1 MIPFKI
7 AKKTKIYVSLAL
19 VLLCNPVIATTADLS
34 QIIRLANQGYVQSQ
48 FNLGLMY
55 AQGRGIGQNYQ
66 KALEWY
72 QKAANQEDALA
83 QNMLGMIYKNGEGVP
98 QDYQGKRT
106 LLAHNNQVAYLIIP
120 STLLKDRLNTAF
132 FIRNLD

>member
-1 MIPFKI
+1 MRPFKI
-7 AKKTKIYVSLAL
+7 AKKTKIYISLAL

-34 QIIRLANQGYVQSQ
+34 QITRLANQGYVQSQ

-72 QKAANQEDALA
+72 QKVANQEDALA

-98 QDYQGKRT
+98 QDYKKAKEWYGKACDNGDQT
-106 LLAHNNQVAYLIIP
+106 KEVMMLIKNL
-120 STLLKDRLNTAF
+120 TTEAF
-132 FIRNLD
+132 KIKY